1 MLQLLY
7 YLVLLL
13 FRLNRWLLI
22 NVHEALSCLRE
33 ICHLV
38 SCEEAVD
45 LDVMRHV
52 ELRVVLGKLDILHLS
67 R

>member
-1 MLQLLY
+1 MLQLLD

-52 ELRVVLGKLDILHLS
+52 ELRVVLGKFDILHLS